1 MYCYSATT
9 ISNLIPVLLYIPF
22 FQDNSAGILA
32 SVISMICF
40 GFADSLWRGP
50 TQVFGAARTILFRN
64 FFVLLVILPYY
75 LLTERRSFISTDA
88 VLATFGISIL
98 SYLGLYFFAKATKAG
113 LTSVVVPVSS
123 TNTLFTLL
131 LHIIILDNAL
141 INGIAGFGI
150 GLTVLGLI
158 MLKVNW
164 RNGKFDLVLL
174 KESGFRYALLAAL
187 FWGVSFGYSWFAVT
201 FVGPALFSL
210 IQEGII
216 LLLAAGHSFV
226 LLFLNSS
233 SENRFKRQLGLFEHE
248 LDAHTQNGQSGSKWK
263 LSRQW
268 KQYSFVIGL
277 IGILGAIGSLFN
289 TIALDKASINT
300 VTGIVVIAPLISVFF
315 GQLYYGERL
324 SLQQKI
330 AIFLIIAGVFVISY
344 FRYY

>member
-216 LLLAAGHSFV
+216 LVLAAGHSFV

>member
-1 MYCYSATT
+1 M
-9 ISNLIPVLLYIPF
+9 IPLLLYIPF

-64 FFVLLVILPYY
+64 FFVLLVVLPYY
-75 LLTERRSFISTDA
+75 LFTDRRSFISTDA

-98 SYLGLYFFAKATKAG
+98 SYLGLYFFAKATKEG

-164 RNGKFDLVLL
+164 RNGKLDLVLL

-216 LLLAAGHSFV
+216 LVLAAGHSLI
-226 LLFLNSS
+226 LLYMHSS
-233 SENRFKRQLGLFEHE
+233 SENRFKRQLGIFEDEHE
-248 LDAHTQNGQSGSKWK
+248 DETHLPKDDTTATPGSKWK

-277 IGILGAIGSLFN
+277 IGFLGAIGSLFN

-300 VTGIVVIAPLISVFF
+300 VTGIVVIAPVISIFF

-330 AIFLIIAGVFVISY
+330 AIFFIISGVFVISY

>member
-1 MYCYSATT
+1 MVC
-9 ISNLIPVLLYIPF
+9 I
-22 FQDNSAGILA
+22 
-32 SVISMICF
+32 
-40 GFADSLWRGP
+40 GFADSLWKGP

-64 FFVLLVILPYY
+64 FFALLVVVPYY
-75 LLTERRSFISTDA
+75 LFTERRSFISTDA
-88 VLATFGISIL
+88 VLATFGISVL
-98 SYLGLYFFAKATKAG
+98 SYLGLYFFAKSTKAG

-174 KESGFRYALLAAL
+174 KESGFRYAILAAL

-216 LLLAAGHSFV
+216 LVLAAGHSLV
-226 LLFLNSS
+226 LMYIHSS
-233 SENRFKRQLGLFEHE
+233 SENRFKRQLGLFEDEHE
-248 LDAHTQNGQSGSKWK
+248 LDSYPQDQPSTATGSKWR

-268 KQYSFVIGL
+268 KQYSVVLCL
-277 IGILGAIGSLFN
+277 IGFLGAVGSLFN

-300 VTGIVVIAPLISVFF
+300 VTGIVVIAPVISVFF
-315 GQLYYGERL
+315 GQLYYGEQL

-330 AIFLIIAGVFVISY
+330 AIFFIIAGVFVISY

>member
-1 MYCYSATT
+1 LYCYSATT

-88 VLATFGISIL
+88 VMATFGISIL

-216 LLLAAGHSFV
+216 LVLAAGHSFV

-248 LDAHTQNGQSGSKWK
+248 LDAQPQNGQSGSKWK
-263 LSRQW
+263 WSRQW

-300 VTGIVVIAPLISVFF
+300 VTGIVVIAPVISVFF

>member
-1 MYCYSATT
+1 
-9 ISNLIPVLLYIPF
+9 
-22 FQDNSAGILA
+22 
-32 SVISMICF
+32 MICF

-216 LLLAAGHSFV
+216 LVLAAGHSFV

>member
-1 MYCYSATT
+1 
-9 ISNLIPVLLYIPF
+9 
-22 FQDNSAGILA
+22 
-32 SVISMICF
+32 MICF

-64 FFVLLVILPYY
+64 FFVLSVVLPYY
-75 LLTERRSFISTDA
+75 LFTERRSFISTDA
-88 VLATFGISIL
+88 VLATFGISVL

-150 GLTVLGLI
+150 GLTALGLI

-164 RNGKFDLVLL
+164 RNGKLDLAIL

-216 LLLAAGHSFV
+216 LVLAAGHSFV
-226 LLFLNSS
+226 LLYLNST
-233 SENRFKRQLGLFEHE
+233 SENRFKRQLGLFEDQSE
-248 LDAHTQNGQSGSKWK
+248 RDIDTEKGQISTRSKWK

-277 IGILGAIGSLFN
+277 IGFLGAIGSLFN

-300 VTGIVVIAPLISVFF
+300 VTGIVVIAPVISVFF

-324 SLQQKI
+324 SVQQKI
-330 AIFLIIAGVFVISY
+330 AIFFIISGVFVISY

>member
-1 MYCYSATT
+1 MA
-9 ISNLIPVLLYIPF
+9 NLISVLLYIPF
-22 FQDNSAGILA
+22 FQDNSVGILA

-75 LLTERRSFISTDA
+75 LFTERRSFISTDA

-98 SYLGLYFFAKATKAG
+98 SYLGLFFFAKATRAG

-131 LHIIILDNAL
+131 LHIVILDNAL

-216 LLLAAGHSFV
+216 LVLAAGHSFV
-226 LLFLNSS
+226 LLYLHSS
-233 SENRFKRQLGLFEHE
+233 SENKFKRQLGLFEHE
-248 LDAHTQNGQSGSKWK
+248 HEEDIHPQNDQPANGSGSKWK

-300 VTGIVVIAPLISVFF
+300 VTGIVVIAPVISVFF

-330 AIFLIIAGVFVISY
+330 AIFFIIAGVFVISY

>member
-1 MYCYSATT
+1 M
-9 ISNLIPVLLYIPF
+9 IPVLSYIPF
-22 FQDNSAGILA
+22 FQDNSTGILA

-40 GFADSLWRGP
+40 GLADSLWRGP

-88 VLATFGISIL
+88 VMATFGIAVL

-141 INGIAGFGI
+141 INGVAGFGI
-150 GLTVLGLI
+150 GLTILGLI

-210 IQEGII
+210 IQEGVI
-216 LLLAAGHSFV
+216 LILAAGHSLV
-226 LLFLNSS
+226 LLYVHSS
-233 SENRFKRQLGLFEHE
+233 SENRFKRQLGLFDREPDSHPNY
-248 LDAHTQNGQSGSKWK
+248 DQPAVGSGSKWK

-300 VTGIVVIAPLISVFF
+300 VTGIVVIAPVISVFF

>member
-1 MYCYSATT
+1 M
-9 ISNLIPVLLYIPF
+9 V
-22 FQDNSAGILA
+22 
-32 SVISMICF
+32 CF

-64 FFVLLVILPYY
+64 FFALLVILPVY
-75 LLTERRSFISTDA
+75 LFAERRSYISTDA
-88 VLATFGISIL
+88 VYATFGISIL

-216 LLLAAGHSFV
+216 LILAAGHSLI
-226 LLFLNSS
+226 LLFIHSS
-233 SENRFKRQLGLFEHE
+233 SENRFKRQLGVFEDEHFVETNLKNE
-248 LDAHTQNGQSGSKWK
+248 LGSSAGSKWK

-277 IGILGAIGSLFN
+277 IGFLGAIGSLFN

-300 VTGIVVIAPLISVFF
+300 VTGIVVIAPVISVFF

-324 SLQQKI
+324 SLQQKF
-330 AIFLIIAGVFVISY
+330 AIFFIIAGVFVISY